1 MSERGVRVA
10 AAQYWPED
18 LSSWDAVADKL
29 THWVREAAG
38 EGAGLLVFPE
48 YFSMEITA
56 SFGPEV
62 ARSLPLSLA
71 RLQERLPDFIA
82 LFRDLAREHT
92 VFICAGSFPE
102 RLPDGR
108 HCNRSYFFTPA
119 GACGYQEKL
128 QMTRFETEQWHVS
141 PGRDLK
147 VFDTDFG
154 RVAIN
159 ICYDSEF
166 PLLARQQVEQGADI
180 LLVPSCTDTL
190 AGYHRVRIGCQA
202 RALENQC
209 FVVQSPTV
217 GECPW
222 SESVDRN
229 TGAAAVY
236 TPVDYGFPADG
247 VLVCGE
253 MNSPQWVYA
262 DLDLG
267 EIARIRKEGQ
277 VFNYRDWPAQYDHV
291 QSPTIPEHPGAK
303 RA

>member
-1 MSERGVRVA
+1 MSDAHVRVA
-10 AAQYWPED
+10 AAQYWPEN
-18 LSSWDAVADKL
+18 LVTWDAAAQKI
-29 THWVREAAG
+29 THWVGEAVAQ
-38 EGAGLLVFPE
+38 GAGLLVFPE

-56 SFGPEV
+56 SFGAEV

-71 RLQERLPDFIA
+71 RLQDRLPGFLA
-82 LFRDLAREHT
+82 LFTSLAREHA
-92 VFICAGSFPE
+92 VYICAGSFPE
-102 RLPDGR
+102 RLGDGR
-108 HCNRSYFFTPA
+108 YCNRSYFFTPE
-119 GACGYQEKL
+119 GHVDWQEKL
-128 QMTRFETEQWHVS
+128 QMTRFEAEQWHVS
-141 PGRDLK
+141 PGRELK
-147 VFDTDFG
+147 VFETAFG
-154 RVAIN
+154 RLAIN

-166 PLLARQQVEQGADI
+166 PLFARQQVEQGANI

-236 TPVDYGFPADG
+236 TPVDYGFPPDG

-253 MNSPQWVYA
+253 MNTPQWVFA
-262 DLDLG
+262 DLDLAG
-267 EIARIRKEGQ
+267 IARIRNEGQ
-277 VFNYRDWPAQYDHV
+277 VFNHRDWPAQYLHV
-291 QSPTIPEHPGAK
+291 RTPTKA
-303 RA
+303 